1 MDDGLPKCL
10 QRRWRKAAIFSKRDL
25 KSIQNFE
32 QVFSYTPYHKR
43 FSFSKILFYFPT
55 TPSLFIVFICGFPT
69 TA

>member
-25 KSIQNFE
+25 KSIKNFATG
-32 QVFSYTPYHKR
+32 FFHKHHKR